1 MTVDAFLFPLC
12 AHIATPSTG
21 DRSQPERE
29 AALADFRHGRCRVL
43 VATDVASRGLDI
55 PNVTHVINFDMPSNI
70 DDYVHRIGR
79 TGRCGNTGQA
89 IAFVNE
95 KNRNI
100 LRELCELLVES
111 AQVCVLL
118 FFTSLLYPHLMMDV
132 CV

>member
-1 MTVDAFLFPLC
+1 M
-12 AHIATPSTG
+12 
-21 DRSQPERE
+21 
-29 AALADFRHGRCRVL
+29 L

-111 AQVCVLL
+111 AQVCVL
-118 FFTSLLYPHLMMDV
+118 
-132 CV
+132 CVIYSVRCCRDAHACGCAH